1 MENRIEESLLDVLD
15 QETRDPAKVQEELL
29 CRILGE
35 NLHTEYLR
43 RCGLTAATKKA
54 FKECVPIVNYEDMKP
69 DIERIANG
77 DKSPIFC
84 AEPVAEF
91 LISSGT
97 SSGVHKLYSKPANHQ
112 EGNQRY
118 INTASAILCKH
129 YPDLK
134 KGKRLEFMYVRE
146 PGTTPCGLITKT
158 ALTSYTQR
166 FTLRN
171 DFSNL
176 TTSPREVVL
185 CTDSVQSTYCQL
197 LCGLMESSEVLN
209 AMARVLRPHPELA
222 SRVRA
227 ECCKNSWQGI
237 IKRLW
242 PNIRVIETVV
252 TGSMKQYI
260 PIIDY
265 YSDGAQIVS
274 MTYNSSETFLGFNM
288 NPVCSPWEITY
299 MLAPS
304 AAYFEFLPVN
314 RRNDIMEQLNS
325 NLSIDSLAVV
335 DLNDVQVGNEYEL
348 LVTTYT
354 GLYRYRMGD
363 ILKVAGY
370 YISAPTFFFVCRQ
383 NVILSIDSDKT
394 DETDLHNAVTTAAS
408 SVHKIVRDYSSY
420 VDLESKPPHYVI
432 FWELAEGTE
441 VDPDELKECCH
452 AMEESLSSTY
462 RRGRRENA
470 IGPLEIRLVKKG
482 SFEKLM
488 DCCVARGANAGQVKV
503 PRCLKRP
510 AILLEVVEEGV
521 YQIAFSPRLPSYS
534 PTILLS
540 PTDNN

>member
-1 MENRIEESLLDVLD
+1 
-15 QETRDPAKVQEELL
+15 
-29 CRILGE
+29 
-35 NLHTEYLR
+35 
-43 RCGLTAATKKA
+43 
-54 FKECVPIVNYEDMKP
+54 
-69 DIERIANG
+69 
-77 DKSPIFC
+77 
-84 AEPVAEF
+84 
-91 LISSGT
+91 
-97 SSGVHKLYSKPANHQ
+97 
-112 EGNQRY
+112 
-118 INTASAILCKH
+118 
-129 YPDLK
+129 
-134 KGKRLEFMYVRE
+134 MYVRE

-209 AMARVLRPHPELA
+209 VGTFFASTFVRIIRTIEDCWADICEDLETGQINKKITNLSVRKAMARVLRPHPELA